1 MLAMASLLISACAGA
16 AGTPVVVSVSINE
29 GDAVLT
35 LGESVTLTAV
45 VVVRGDATEAVLWE
59 TGDTGVASVTG
70 AGLVSAI
77 GVGSTLVTARSA
89 FDPVSAASVAVVV
102 TEPGLAPSDWD
113 SALWNEATWR

>member
-45 VVVRGDATEAVLWE
+45 VVVRGDATEEVVWE
-59 TGDTGVASVTG
+59 SGDTGVASVTS
-70 AGLVSAI
+70 AGLVTAT
-77 GVGSTLVTARSA
+77 GGGNTLVTARSV
-89 FDPVSAASVAVVV
+89 FDPSSTASVAIAV
-102 TEPGLAPSDWD
+102 TEPELASSDWD
-113 SALWNEATWR
+113 TALWNASTWR